1 MEGNL
6 FINQDTLAY
15 CVFGATFL
23 SGGLGEQML
32 NRLYNNIEILTRL
45 YNNNIEM
52 KLTRLFQSGC
62 KARGTTTNRVTRYS
76 ESITKCSFL
85 TKEMDSA
92 CHPGNF
98 LLLCLLT
105 WQENVCCVSGLTWQD
120 QQHFWWRDSP
130 SASSLCSAV
139 FFLVEECRLFIQ
151 NQPQNFTVSF
161 WTGKFAPIQSKYTY
175 SEFAPI

>member
-92 CHPGNF
+92 CHPGKI
-98 LLLCLLT
+98 L
-105 WQENVCCVSGLTWQD
+105 CCVSLLDKKMFVVSQNLLDKISNISGDETPRLLLLYALQCIFELKTVVYSSKIKN
-120 QQHFWWRDSP
+120 QQ
-130 SASSLCSAV
+130 
-139 FFLVEECRLFIQ
+139 
-151 NQPQNFTVSF
+151 
-161 WTGKFAPIQSKYTY
+161 
-175 SEFAPI
+175 

>member
-1 MEGNL
+1 MLVVIGIYSIRKIKMFKSIYMEGNL
-6 FINQDTLAY
+6 FINQDTLVC
-15 CVFGATFL
+15 CVLGATFL

-85 TKEMDSA
+85 TEEMDSA
-92 CHPGNF
+92 CHPGKI
-98 LLLCLLT
+98 LC
-105 WQENVCCVSGLTWQD
+105 
-120 QQHFWWRDSP
+120 
-130 SASSLCSAV
+130 
-139 FFLVEECRLFIQ
+139 
-151 NQPQNFTVSF
+151 
-161 WTGKFAPIQSKYTY
+161 
-175 SEFAPI
+175 